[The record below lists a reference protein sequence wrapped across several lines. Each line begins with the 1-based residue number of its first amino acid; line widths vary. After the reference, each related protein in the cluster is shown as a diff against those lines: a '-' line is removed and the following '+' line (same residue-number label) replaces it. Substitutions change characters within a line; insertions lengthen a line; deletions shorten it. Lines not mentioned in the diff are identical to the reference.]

1 MKSVSSSGNGKALDF
16 DEFLELIAY
25 THKVRVCSGVGVVG
39 DSLGLS

>member
-25 THKVRVCSGVGVVG
+25 THKVRVCSWGIVG
-39 DSLGLS
+39 DNLALS